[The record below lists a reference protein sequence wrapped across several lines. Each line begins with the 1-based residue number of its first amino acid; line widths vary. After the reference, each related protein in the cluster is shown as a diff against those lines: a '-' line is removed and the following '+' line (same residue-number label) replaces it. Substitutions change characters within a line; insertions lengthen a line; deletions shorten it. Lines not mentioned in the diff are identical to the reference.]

1 MGLQKCS
8 IYKYVKTDKGWRYC
22 RPAFASNNKIKPNVV
37 MVMGKEETHAEG
49 FYYFQ
54 VDAGWERVS
63 ESAAEAQQEQKKR
76 LARQRYQQE
85 TGETLP
91 EPATKGVLLCR
102 AIDEYLAG
110 LELKVASKNRQHRT
124 FAMMKQTLNEFA
136 EQSKVR
142 YLHEV
147 TAAHLDRYMAWV
159 IEHSPTK
166 SARTGWN
173 KFLRILQFLKHNDAT
188 PMVGIGKSSRPVG
201 MRDAPRFVEKE
212 VITNKPEELRR
223 FFNVCDNRQLVTFQT
238 FNRSGMR
245 EMELAT
251 LRRQDCHLDGP
262 GPCLDVVAR
271 PEHDFIPKWYQ
282 IRCISIDPELAAML
296 RDWLRTHNRKLV
308 FGTVGGRIDGH
319 LLRTAQRIANRAGIP
334 EKCIKLHRFRANYA
348 TWCLRRGMDLETLR
362 AQLGHHDTESLRRY
376 LEALKSDQRAAKL
389 AGVFSVKL
397 EDGITPVSAATASR
411 VM

>member
-1 MGLQKCS
+1 MGLQKYT
-8 IYKYVKTDKGWRYC
+8 IYKYVKTDRGWRYC
-22 RPAFASNNKIKPNVV
+22 RPALSSNNKIKPNVV
-37 MVMGKEETHAEG
+37 MVKGQEETHPEG
-49 FYYFQ
+49 CYFFQ
-54 VDAGWERVS
+54 IDGRWERVS
-63 ESAAEAQQEQKKR
+63 ESAAEAQQEQRKR

-91 EPATKGVLLCR
+91 EPEAKGVHLRR
-102 AIDEYLAG
+102 AIDDYLTE
-110 LELKVASKNRQHRT
+110 LELKVASRNRQQRT
-124 FAMMKQTLNEFA
+124 YAMMKQTLNEFA
-136 EQSKVR
+136 KQSNLR

-147 TAAHLDRYMAWV
+147 TAAHLDRYVAWV
-159 IEHSPTK
+159 IGHSPTE

-188 PMVGIGKSSRPVG
+188 PMVGMGKSRRPVG

-223 FFNVCDNRQLVTFQT
+223 FFNICDYRQLVTFQA

-262 GPCLDVVAR
+262 SPYLDVVAK
-271 PEHDFIPKWYQ
+271 PEYDFIPKWYQ
-282 IRCISIDPELAAML
+282 IRKVSIDPDLAAML
-296 RDWLRTHNRKLV
+296 RDWLKTHKRKLV
-308 FGTVGGRIDGH
+308 FGTVGDRIDGH
-319 LLRTAQRIANRAGIP
+319 MLRTAQRIASRAGIP

-348 TWCLRRGMDLETLR
+348 TWCIRRGMDLETLR
-362 AQLGHHDTESLRRY
+362 AQLGHKDTESLRRY
-376 LEALKSDQRAAKL
+376 VEALKGEERAAKV
-389 AGVFSVKL
+389 AEVFAVKP
-397 EDGITPVSAATASR
+397 EDLPAPVSAATASR

>member
-1 MGLQKCS
+1 MGLQKYS

-37 MVMGKEETHAEG
+37 MVMGKEEAHAEG

-54 VDAGWERVS
+54 VDGGWERVS
-63 ESAAEAQQEQKKR
+63 ESAAESQQEQKKR

-91 EPATKGVLLCR
+91 EPETKGVLLCR
-102 AIDEYLAG
+102 AIDEYLTG
-110 LELKVASKNRQHRT
+110 LELKVASKNRKHRT

-142 YLHEV
+142 YLNEV

-159 IEHSPTK
+159 IGRSPTK

-188 PMVGIGKSSRPVG
+188 PMVGMGKSSRPVG

-212 VITNKPEELRR
+212 VITNKPEDLRR
-223 FFNVCDNRQLVTFQT
+223 FFNICDERQLVTFQT

-251 LRRQDCHLDGP
+251 LRRQDCHLNGP
-262 GPCLDVVAR
+262 SPCLDVVAR
-271 PEHDFIPKWYQ
+271 PEYDFIPKWYQ
-282 IRCISIDPELAAML
+282 IRSISIDPELATML
-296 RDWLRTHNRKLV
+296 QDWLRTHNRKLV
-308 FGTVGGRIDGH
+308 FGTVRDHIDGH
-319 LLRTAQRIANRAGIP
+319 MLRTAQRIAKRAGIP

-376 LEALKSDQRAAKL
+376 LEALKSEQRAVKVAE
-389 AGVFSVKL
+389 VFSVKP
-397 EDGITPVSAATASR
+397 EDVITPVSAATASR